1 MVINNWYVINNML
14 CLVLGNSWPKLFCFS
29 FIMIVVWIMLNLM
42 IAFMLEIHGN
52 VSEEVEKEWKRRDWL
67 RNLKEGWS

>member
-14 CLVLGNSWPKLFCFS
+14 CLVLGNSWPKLFSFS

>member
-1 MVINNWYVINNML
+1 MVINNWFVIDNML
-14 CLVLGNSWPKLFCFS
+14 CLVLGNNWPKLFCFS